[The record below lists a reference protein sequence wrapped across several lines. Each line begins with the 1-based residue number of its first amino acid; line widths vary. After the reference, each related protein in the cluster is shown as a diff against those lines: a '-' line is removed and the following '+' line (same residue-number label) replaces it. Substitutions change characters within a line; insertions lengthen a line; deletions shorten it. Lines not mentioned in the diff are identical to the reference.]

1 MRYEEFHEY
10 RERFLKMISEKQL
23 VDLKS
28 MLSEMNVVDVAEII
42 EDMDD
47 KNMLLTFRMLPKE
60 MSAEVFSYME
70 TYDQK
75 RIVGQINNVE
85 LQSMIEFMD
94 FDDLIDFLEEMPA
107 NVVTKVLEHSTPQER
122 TEINKFLMYPKDS
135 AGSMMTIEYVSLNPN
150 WTVGESL
157 KHIRM
162 VGMDKETIYTCY
174 VESEYK
180 QLLGFISLRTLVVSE
195 KNLKIKDIME
205 TDYIY
210 LNTMD
215 DQEVVA
221 EAFHL
226 YGFIALPVVDR
237 EHRLCG
243 IITFD
248 DAMEIMEEE
257 TTEDIHK
264 MAAIT
269 PSDVEY
275 LDQTAWEL
283 AKLRLPWLLIL
294 MISATIT
301 GNIIDN
307 FSFIISHYIILTIFI
322 PMITDTGGNSGSQSS
337 TIVIRAL
344 ATGEISLS
352 DGLKVM
358 KKEIQVGVI
367 AGAALSVVNFFR
379 MLIFTDANFTI
390 SLLVSAT
397 IFFTVIL
404 AKLMGALL
412 PILAKRLHI
421 DPAVMASAL
430 ITTII
435 DSVVLLIYFGLAML
449 ILPIP

>member
-10 RERFLKMISEKQL
+10 RERFVKMIAEKQL
-23 VDLKS
+23 ADLKS

-42 EDMDD
+42 EDMED
-47 KNMLLTFRMLPKE
+47 KDMLLTFRMLPKE

-70 TYDQK
+70 AYDQR

-85 LQSMIEFMD
+85 LQSMIEYMD

-135 AGSMMTIEYVSLNPN
+135 AGSMMTIEYVSLSPQ
-150 WTVGESL
+150 WTVEESL
-157 KHIRM
+157 QHIRT

-174 VESEYK
+174 VENEYK
-180 QLLGFISLRTLVVSE
+180 QLLGFVSLRTLVVSDTS
-195 KNLKIKDIME
+195 LVIKDIME

-210 LNTMD
+210 FNTMD

-221 EAFHL
+221 EAFTL
-226 YGFIALPVVDR
+226 YGFIAIPVVDR

-269 PSDVEY
+269 PSDAEY
-275 LDQTAWEL
+275 LDQTAWQL
-283 AKLRLPWLLIL
+283 AKRRLPWLLVL
-294 MISATIT
+294 MISATLT
-301 GNIIDN
+301 GSIIDN
-307 FSFIISHYIILTIFI
+307 FSFLIGNYLILTIFI

-352 DGLKVM
+352 DGWKVM
-358 KKEIQVGVI
+358 GKEMQIGMI
-367 AGAALSVVNFFR
+367 SGAALSVVNFFR
-379 MLIFTDANFTI
+379 MMIFTDADFSI
-390 SLLVSAT
+390 SLLVSTT
-397 IFFTVIL
+397 IFFTVVL
-404 AKLMGALL
+404 AKLMGAIL

-449 ILPIP
+449 FLPLS